1 MYMKFSSVFIN
12 IIYVLFAFIV
22 ARVLFHFL
30 FKSFFGKRRGSCK
43 ERFSN
48 LQPGAYPLSSDV
60 PLLYD
65 TFPVRN
71 PAVLIS
77 GTNDLKKYSTVVEVG
92 NFAQTTNNAK
102 HLVSPED
109 GSCTPPSFCGALYE
123 DLPKPSSSDVEL
135 LGPVPFKDGARVNF
149 YRNDEYL
156 LQQNNPDNMLY

>member
-1 MYMKFSSVFIN
+1 MYMKFSSTLIYIMYVF
-12 IIYVLFAFIV
+12 LAFIV

-30 FKSFFGKRRGSCK
+30 FKTFFGKRRGACK

-65 TFPVRN
+65 SFPVRN
-71 PAVLIS
+71 PAAFTN
-77 GTNDLKKYSTVVEVG
+77 GTADLKQYSRVVEVG

-102 HLVSPED
+102 HFSSPDD

-123 DLPKPSSSDVEL
+123 NLLDTPSNQVEI